1 MTGKS
6 EVVSDRRYH
15 GFADRRFIVEAE
27 LTVSRTAGEHNS
39 PIGINW
45 DKDYARRRDWQSS
58 LNPRAFCA
66 FGPTLYLV

>member
-27 LTVSRTAGEHNS
+27 PNGFADRWGAQFAD
-39 PIGINW
+39 W
-45 DKDYARRRDWQSS
+45 DK
-58 LNPRAFCA
+58 L
-66 FGPTLYLV
+66 G